1 MTRFNITNDI
11 YFKMI
16 EIVEKGDSNWDCIEL
31 EDGCALTFAVKDKVP
46 HHVEV
51 FNEDDVILTHDF
63 SLSRYNQLSR

>member
-1 MTRFNITNDI
+1 MTTYSISDKT

-16 EIVEKGDSNWDCIEL
+16 EIVEQGDSNWDCIEL

>member
-31 EDGCALTFAVKDKVP
+31 EDGCAITFAVRNNAP
-46 HHVEV
+46 RYIEV
-51 FNEDDVILTHDF
+51 FDEDDNVLEHDF
-63 SLSRYNQLSR
+63 SMTRFNQLAS